1 MITENLYDNWN
12 EYWMDIQL
20 NTNRCD
26 ECNKE
31 MSVMK
36 STPIK
41 KLNNGYIFVC
51 SDCKQKDW
59 EADELC

>member
-20 NTNRCD
+20 NTHRCD
-26 ECNKE
+26 KCNKE

-41 KLNNGYIFVC
+41 KINNGYIFVC
-51 SDCKQKDW
+51 FECK
-59 EADELC
+59 